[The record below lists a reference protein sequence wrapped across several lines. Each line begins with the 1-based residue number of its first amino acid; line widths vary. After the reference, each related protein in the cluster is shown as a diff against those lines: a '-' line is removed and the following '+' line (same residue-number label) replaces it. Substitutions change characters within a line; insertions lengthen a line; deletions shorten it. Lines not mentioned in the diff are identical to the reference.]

1 MGIDSSSQ
9 RQRSPLQFSSF
20 IFGQVGFWDLRYH
33 PLVRLLL
40 FYASFFDSHVL
51 FENEFFTFIGFPL
64 FFRLIAYTNP
74 FPLSF
79 RFPSLTLILHN
90 SMKTI
95 VFHWYFQFQPEF
107 LFRKSR
113 VCDRFRM
120 QFLLGM
126 MNASFD
132 MESLFRFEISTR
144 ESTRKLEVD

>member
-20 IFGQVGFWDLRYH
+20 IFGQVGFRDLRYH

-95 VFHWYFQFQPEF
+95 VCHWYFQFQPEF
-107 LFRKSR
+107 LFRK
-113 VCDRFRM
+113 VM
-120 QFLLGM
+120 YATVLGC
-126 MNASFD
+126 NSCWG
-132 MESLFRFEISTR
+132 
-144 ESTRKLEVD
+144 